1 MARTRRLNQLLDDI
15 SSRVRFPKGPM
26 AVALS
31 GGADSAALAGVAR
44 MSGVEVRAIHVD
56 HGLQFSPRLSNAATE
71 IANRLEI
78 SIEVAMVVLGP
89 GSGMEERARR
99 LRYEALEQRLG
110 PGESILTGH
119 TFDDLGET
127 VLMRLAR
134 GSGLRGLAG
143 IPESRDF
150 IFRPFLR
157 ITRSET
163 RELATL
169 MSLPWVDD
177 PTNDDSS
184 VLRNRVR
191 RSLRP
196 LLIETFGVDPVESMA
211 RSALLVQEQLE
222 RFERLLD
229 GLTIEAREGWARA
242 PIGQI
247 RALDPILVGHA
258 IRLIWSRLGME
269 YPPDEAAVG
278 RAIAVVGGAVVR
290 ADMMGGFV
298 ADREGSWLRIGRT
311 VGS

>member
-1 MARTRRLNQLLDDI
+1 MARTRRLNQLFDDI
-15 SSRVRFPKGPM
+15 SQRTRFPKGPII
-26 AVALS
+26 VALS
-31 GGADSAALAGVAR
+31 GGADSAALAGVIK
-44 MSGVEVRAIHVD
+44 MSGLDARAIHVD
-56 HGLQFSPRLSNAATE
+56 HGFPFSPRLSIAASE
-71 IANRLEI
+71 IADRLEM
-78 SIEVAMVVLGP
+78 SIDVAMVVVGS

-99 LRYEALEQRLG
+99 LRYEALERLRG
-110 PGESILTGH
+110 SGEPIVTGH

-143 IPESRDF
+143 IPERRDF

-157 ITRSET
+157 VTRSET
-163 RELATL
+163 REMATL

-184 VLRNRVR
+184 ILRNRVR

-229 GLTIEAREGWARA
+229 GLTIETRQGWART

-258 IRLIWSRLGME
+258 IRLIWSKLGME

-278 RAIAVVGGAVVR
+278 RAIAVVSGAVVR
-290 ADMMGGFV
+290 ADIMGGFV
-298 ADREGSWLRIGRT
+298 ADREGPWLRIGRT